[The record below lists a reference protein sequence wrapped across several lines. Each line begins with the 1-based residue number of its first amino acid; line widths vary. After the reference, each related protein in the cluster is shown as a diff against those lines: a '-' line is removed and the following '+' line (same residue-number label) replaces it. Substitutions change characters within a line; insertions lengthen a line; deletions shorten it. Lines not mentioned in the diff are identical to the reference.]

1 MNVRTAALLT
11 AAAVLM
17 STGIVLMHED
27 VKGELIEV
35 ATVLL
40 PGLQEAPSAEV
51 PTGVTL
57 DDLAP
62 CSVRQHHRQKSQI
75 IVQDHPPHQAV
86 PRTQRVAQPAVGGAE
101 RLTVRRR
108 QPVIR
113 RPHIAEHLSEH
124 P

>member
-1 MNVRTAALLT
+1 MNTRTAALLT

-40 PGLQEAPSAEV
+40 PGLQEAPCAEV

-57 DDLAP
+57 DDFAP
-62 CSVRQHHRQKSQI
+62 CGSLRTGDLSFAGASERRAASSSRLR
-75 IVQDHPPHQAV
+75 V
-86 PRTQRVAQPAVGGAE
+86 PTGRPS
-101 RLTVRRR
+101 LTSAWLF
-108 QPVIR
+108 PSI
-113 RPHIAEHLSEH
+113 P
-124 P
+124 

>member
-1 MNVRTAALLT
+1 MNTRTAALLT

-62 CSVRQHHRQKSQI
+62 CGSLRTGDLVFRRGGGGSERR
-75 IVQDHPPHQAV
+75 AASSSRLRV
-86 PRTQRVAQPAVGGAE
+86 PTGRPS
-101 RLTVRRR
+101 LTSAWLF
-108 QPVIR
+108 PSI
-113 RPHIAEHLSEH
+113 P
-124 P
+124 

>member
-1 MNVRTAALLT
+1 MNARTAALLT

-57 DDLAP
+57 DDFAP
-62 CSVRQHHRQKSQI
+62 CGSLRTGDLVFRRGFGTESRLLR
-75 IVQDHPPHQAV
+75 V
-86 PRTQRVAQPAVGGAE
+86 PTGRPS
-101 RLTVRRR
+101 LTSAWLF
-108 QPVIR
+108 PSI
-113 RPHIAEHLSEH
+113 P
-124 P
+124 